1 MHQTISRL
9 ALLLITLCF
18 TSLSF
23 SSLPNHTTYNPSS
36 NNNDQPL
43 LSGAPASLAPFTQ
56 LIVTGNTDIVLKN
69 GSWPSLQIL
78 NANVYNQVITLNN
91 QAGALTINS
100 WSSKKIP
107 SQKTL
112 PAVRP
117 LIQITV
123 PQLYVLKT
131 RNDATVG
138 GRITSTAL
146 NIETE
151 DYSQV
156 ELTGMMNVQN
166 ITSTDHSRV
175 KLYWV
180 NSSNLVIAG
189 SDKSIIKLAGVA
201 TVMHAYLNDQAQ
213 LNGQYLRAQ
222 QAIVRTDNQAFVG
235 ISATQALRGFA
246 SDDSNIFYYK
256 YPQTLND
263 FSIESGNILQVDW
276 RP

>member
-1 MHQTISRL
+1 MYQTISRL

-23 SSLPNHTTYNPSS
+23 ASLANHTAYNPSS
-36 NNNDQPL
+36 NNNDQPF

-91 QAGALTINS
+91 QAGVLTINS

-138 GRITSTAL
+138 GRITSAAL
-146 NIETE
+146 NIETKG
-151 DYSQV
+151 YSQV

-166 ITSTDHSRV
+166 ITSTDRSHV

-189 SDKSIIKLAGVA
+189 SDESIIKLAGVA
-201 TVMHAYLNDQAQ
+201 TVMHAYLDDQAQ